1 MYKFPIPDVNSSLS
15 MWKSIERLFFQFTQA
30 QEERTKRE
38 SITQV
43 ACEFPI
49 FPCYSEKCGET
60 GAQYWKE
67 MEMRQAQ
74 LEWKSS
80 GRFMLSFSHPSRRTK
95 SILAYL
101 ELHKYCK
108 KRREEMG
115 IFNWKLF
122 SSIIKI
128 FSEGFYVTCM
138 NGTLYFPQ
146 KSMNFTFSTWLS
158 K

>member
-1 MYKFPIPDVNSSLS
+1 M
-15 MWKSIERLFFQFTQA
+15 SIHRSRCEKAPKDYFFNLHKHTER
-30 QEERTKRE
+30 RTKRE

-49 FPCYSEKCGET
+49 FPCYFPEKCGES

-80 GRFMLSFSHPSRRTK
+80 ERFMLSFSHPYPPIPPDKINSSLPGATQ
-95 SILAYL
+95 ILQ
-101 ELHKYCK
+101 KI
-108 KRREEMG
+108 REMG

-128 FSEGFYVTCM
+128 FNKGFYVTCM

-146 KSMNFTFSTWLS
+146 KSMNFTFSIWLS